1 MVEIESTGF
10 PSLPKTFVFL
20 KFRLKSFLKL
30 INNIPRFTSPF
41 FFFVFICLF
50 RLQRK
55 PFVQREGV
63 DTILCLE
70 PMMIITYKIN

>member
-41 FFFVFICLF
+41 FCLF
-50 RLQRK
+50 LFVYLDSNK